1 MMGSCEQIIDNF
13 GFHKRNWFVFRAGE
27 FLMASKE
34 VLCRMQLVRIRL
46 LLCVDEHIFWGE
58 WSILTEAQ
66 PNSRTGALAE
76 EWWKQ
81 ERRVGRK

>member
-1 MMGSCEQIIDNF
+1 
-13 GFHKRNWFVFRAGE
+13 
-27 FLMASKE
+27 MASKE
-34 VLCRMQLVRIRL
+34 GLCRMQLVSIRL
-46 LLCVDEHIFWGE
+46 LLCVDEYIFWE

-76 EWWKQ
+76 ERWKQ